1 MYWMEYR
8 QLSPGENNLK
18 SVSHRISLLCVLSF
32 LYCLSPLAA
41 QAQGCLN
48 PGKGTGNDVPC
59 ITSVTTPY
67 NGDAT
72 KAQICASTKQSA
84 DFLIETYYTVN
95 SYNSPDADY
104 YPYYDPSMQTSH
116 CGVIGGLMPG
126 GKTYVFNVA
135 TCSTGP
141 GGGGPSPF
149 NCKRTDPNYSVAPIG
164 NGQSNGMSLTTATP
178 TGTAFSWTSFVTGSA
193 PYIYAGHST
202 NVAVSNQWLTGG
214 TSVAPSYIFVTSI
227 TVDGQMCAQS
237 GTGGECGMGAND
249 TGIRTQ
255 YIADN
260 SEVPSPG
267 TANYDTYIAQSGA
280 YAGHYFVSNSPSV
293 MNGFGLGVNFVQ
305 LAAAPTLGNGNHTL
319 TVTMQATDSAQHSI
333 GSPIGFSYNFSVY
346 AQPAFTATPPASYP
360 PIPNFAV
367 YWQYLAQYGAAD
379 AQQFLTSEIN
389 LPGQYLN
396 DNFSASMTVNGYGM
410 WNYDGSRVAYGI
422 ADELKT
428 VNTPWQASQN
438 YSLWQVT
445 FDGANVEVVSTAGHS
460 GNNPPSWNSA
470 VGGITS
476 DGTVRWTNVGSSNW
490 WTAIAERIQDQVRDW
505 QLFHTHYTTDSEW
518 NRFTDG
524 NDMHCHRFNSRC
536 DGSLPDTRAVEYFLY
551 PFFSPSGGWANVNQR
566 IIWNGVAPETDTW
579 RDLEY
584 EIEALYNYW
593 VMSGSAPADNN
604 INELTRRVDIA
615 VSGIA
620 ELVQYNP
627 FNSSG
632 LGLASFDIGL
642 RAEALY
648 HYWQVMQFMGQP
660 PDGRIPIEVGKMLD
674 WTYSHEFNLTGS
686 DYNLPYT
693 LWVVPYGRQMYNYE
707 QSDLDM
713 LLAPAYAWY
722 GAINGGEN
730 CILPTNQARCWD
742 VADTMFQHAFANVYG
757 ASKEFSQL
765 YKGMA
770 DYIGWRTGAI
780 AGTDSSIL
788 PSHNQYTGAPAVSIE
803 PYPQS
808 EWAADV
814 AVSNIGSTSA
824 TFSWYNTQPV
834 TNTLIKCYANSNLTG
849 TPVVATGG
857 ANSQVAGS
865 DNLYFNQLTIN
876 GLGPGA
882 MYFCAVGGT
891 NGNGTGLS
899 AYDIL
904 YQQGW
909 SGECYNGNGCSTAA
923 CNSDPNLYAV
933 CTNGASGQLSIG
945 TTSLPNGELLASY
958 STTLTAVNGNPPYSW
973 TIVSGSLP
981 SGLGLSTSGTI
992 SGAPTATGTSSF
1004 TVKVTDS
1011 SHNTATASLS
1021 ITIVGAPQITTTS
1034 LPSGR
1039 TGAPYSASL
1048 SVAGGV
1054 APYTWSVVSGSLPP
1068 GLTLT
1073 AFSGQ
1078 ILGTPT
1084 SAGTYTPVFQVS
1096 DADKNT
1102 ARATL
1107 SITITGS
1114 GNGTLKI
1121 VTTSL
1126 PAGTGG
1132 VQYGASLQAS
1142 GGTPPYTWTQV
1153 AGVLPPGLALN
1164 TNGAIAGIPTA
1175 PGTYGVTVQVSD
1187 SSSPEQTA
1195 QASLSITIMPAVLQI
1210 TTTEISSGTVNT
1222 FYQSQLD
1229 ASGGTTPYTWTIASG
1244 KLPAGLTLNSSGLI
1258 SGTPTAPSQSNFTV
1272 RVTDGGVPRQTATQP
1287 LTLVIDPTP
1296 TLTIPPQ
1303 QLPDG
1308 TVGVP
1313 YQANATATGGT
1324 PPYTWGASSL
1334 LPPKLM
1340 LGLTGEIYGTPQ
1352 QEGNYQV
1359 GLTVKDSASPPA
1371 RATAS
1376 LPLTVN
1382 ADPSLQITTD
1392 ALPITTLGF
1401 SYSAVLQSTGGEAP
1415 ITWSI
1420 AAGKLPPGLILNQDT
1435 GVISGIPAGTTVQ
1448 EVTFAAQDSQGATAT
1463 KVLAVGALNPLRPKA
1478 PTAARP

>member
-1 MYWMEYR
+1 
-8 QLSPGENNLK
+8 
-18 SVSHRISLLCVLSF
+18 
-32 LYCLSPLAA
+32 
-41 QAQGCLN
+41 LN
-48 PGKGTGNDVPC
+48 SGKGTGNDVPC

-67 NGDAT
+67 NGDPT
-72 KAQICASTKQSA
+72 KAQVCASTQHPA

-104 YPYYDPSMQTSH
+104 YPYYDATMQTSH
-116 CGVIGGLMPG
+116 CGMINGLMPG

-141 GGGGPSPF
+141 GGGGPPPF
-149 NCKRTDPNYSVAPIG
+149 NCKRTDPHYSVAPIG
-164 NGQSNGMSLTTATP
+164 NGQSNGMPLTTATP
-178 TGTAFSWTSFVTGSA
+178 TGSSFTWASFVTGSA

-202 NVAVSNQWLTGG
+202 NLAVSNQWLTGG
-214 TSVAPSYIFVTSI
+214 NSVAPSYIFVTSI
-227 TVDGQMCAQS
+227 TVDGQACAQS
-237 GTGGECGMGAND
+237 GTGGECGVGGND
-249 TGIRTQ
+249 TGIHTQ
-255 YIADN
+255 FIADN
-260 SEVPSPG
+260 SEVPSRG
-267 TANYDTYIAQSGA
+267 TANYDTYVAQSGS

-293 MNGFGLGVNFVQ
+293 MNAFGLGKTFVQ
-305 LAAAPTLGNGNHTL
+305 IAAAPTLGNGNHTL
-319 TVTMQATDSAQHSI
+319 TVTMQAADSTQHSI
-333 GSPIGFSYNFSVY
+333 ASPVSFSYSFSVY
-346 AQPAFTATPPASYP
+346 AQPTFAVTPPASYP
-360 PIPNFAV
+360 PIPNFAG

-379 AQQFLTSEIN
+379 AQQFVSSEVN

-396 DNFSASMTVNGYGM
+396 DNFSSSMTVNGYGM
-410 WNYDGSRVAYGI
+410 WNYDGARVAYGI

-428 VNTPWQASQN
+428 INNSWQASQS
-438 YSLWQVT
+438 YSLWEVI
-445 FDGANVEVVSTAGHS
+445 FDGTNVEVVSTAGHS
-460 GNNPPSWNSA
+460 GNNPPSWNST
-470 VGGITS
+470 VGGTTS

-490 WTAIAERIQDQVRDW
+490 WTAIAERIHDQVRDW
-505 QLFHTHYTTDSEW
+505 QLFHAHYTTDSEW

-524 NDMHCHRFNSRC
+524 NDMHCHRFNSVC
-536 DGSLPDTRAVEYFLY
+536 DGSLPDTRAVEYFLH

-593 VMSGSAPADNN
+593 VMSGSAPVDNN
-604 INELTRRVDIA
+604 INELTRRVDLG

-627 FNSSG
+627 FNTSG

-648 HYWQVMQFMGQP
+648 HYWQVMQFMGQA
-660 PDGRIPIEVGKMLD
+660 PDSRIPIEVGKMLD
-674 WTYSHEFNLTGS
+674 WTYSHEFNLTGY

-693 LWVVPYGRQMYNYE
+693 LWVIPYGSQMYNYE
-707 QSDLDM
+707 QSDLNM

-730 CILPTNQARCWD
+730 CVLPTSQARCWD
-742 VADTMFQHAFANVYG
+742 AADTMFQHAFANVYG

-770 DYIGWRTGAI
+770 DYIGWRTGTI

-788 PSHNQYTGAPAVSIE
+788 PSHNPYTGSPAISIE

-814 AVSNIGSTSA
+814 AVSNIGSTNA
-824 TFSWYNTQPV
+824 TFSWYNTQAV
-834 TNTLIKCYANSNLTG
+834 TNTLVKCYANSNLTG

-857 ANSQVAGS
+857 TNSLVAGS

-882 MYFCAVGGT
+882 MYFCAVGGA
-891 NGNGTGLS
+891 NGNGTALS

-904 YQQGW
+904 YQQGH

-933 CTNGASGQLSIG
+933 CTNGASGQLSIS
-945 TTSLPNGELLASY
+945 TTSLPNGELSANY
-958 STTLTAVNGNPPYSW
+958 SATLTAVNGVPPYSW
-973 TIVSGSLP
+973 SLAAGSLP
-981 SGLGLSTSGTI
+981 SGLGLSAGGTI
-992 SGAPTATGTSSF
+992 SGVPTATGTSSF
-1004 TVKVTDS
+1004 TVEVTDS
-1011 SHNTATASLS
+1011 SHNTATAKLS
-1021 ITIVGAPQITTTS
+1021 ITVVGPPQITTTS

-1039 TGAPYSASL
+1039 TGAPYSATL

-1073 AFSGQ
+1073 VFNGQ
-1078 ILGTPT
+1078 IFGTP
-1084 SAGTYTPVFQVS
+1084 SGAGTFTPVFQVS
-1096 DADKNT
+1096 DANNKI

-1107 SITITGS
+1107 PITITGS
-1114 GNGTLKI
+1114 GNGTLQI

-1126 PAGTGG
+1126 SAGTAGI
-1132 VQYGASLQAS
+1132 QYSAIL
-1142 GGTPPYTWTQV
+1142 QV
-1153 AGVLPPGLALN
+1153 AGLLPPGLALN
-1164 TNGAIAGIPTA
+1164 GSGTIAGIPTA
-1175 PGTYGVTVQVSD
+1175 SGTYGFTVQVSD
-1187 SSSPEQTA
+1187 SSSPEQAA
-1195 QASLSITIMPAVLQI
+1195 QANLSITIAPAVLRI
-1210 TTTEISSGTVNT
+1210 TTTELSAGTVHT

-1229 ASGGTTPYTWTIASG
+1229 ATGGTTPYVWTIASG
-1244 KLPAGLTLNSSGLI
+1244 KLPAGLSLNSSGLI

-1272 RVTDGGVPRQTATQP
+1272 RVTDSGVPRQTATQQ
-1287 LTLVIDPTP
+1287 LSLVIDPAP

-1303 QLPDG
+1303 QLPNG

-1324 PPYTWGASSL
+1324 PPYTWAASSF
-1334 LPPKLM
+1334 LPPRLT
-1340 LGLTGEIYGTPQ
+1340 LGLTGELYGTPQ
-1352 QEGNYQV
+1352 HEGSYEV
-1359 GLTVKDSASPPA
+1359 GLMVKDSASPPA
-1371 RATAS
+1371 TATAS
-1376 LPLTVN
+1376 LPLTIES
-1382 ADPSLQITTD
+1382 DPTLKIATD
-1392 ALPITTLGF
+1392 VLPITTLGF
-1401 SYSAVLQSTGGEAP
+1401 PYLATLQATGGEGP

-1420 AAGKLPPGLILNQDT
+1420 AQGKLPAGLFLNPDT
-1435 GVISGIPAGTTVQ
+1435 GVITGTPAGTMVQ
-1448 EVTFAAQDSQGATAT
+1448 EVTFAAQDSQGTTAT
-1463 KVLAVGALNPLRPKA
+1463 RVLAVGALNPLRPKS
-1478 PTAARP
+1478 PVGTRP